1 VSLPPVSADAV
12 WSAPARRPASAHPGL
27 PASFCGN
34 PYLVGN
40 WEGKQVPACDAG
52 LCAGRDSLAN
62 VTAPAR
68 QVRRWSAADE
78 KAYWAMFTN
87 NSIQGWVQV
96 RVFLCVAS
104 LCAVFLLVRLCAL
117 PCLAMKKT
125 TTIIYPQTNKPPMFE
140 KKNTKKSVHFPYVKT
155 LTDEQH
161 KLGIWGAV
169 GEIGVHQGKFAAP
182 LIGYADWGEPAYAFD
197 LFEDQDSNVDQSGK
211 GSRAA
216 LLANLRRCGISD
228 TAVTLVKANSMG
240 LSAAALHGLG
250 VPKFRLL
257 SVDGGHTLE
266 VTLHDL
272 QVASCALLDG
282 GIAILDDGA

>member
-1 VSLPPVSADAV
+1 
-12 WSAPARRPASAHPGL
+12 
-27 PASFCGN
+27 
-34 PYLVGN
+34 
-40 WEGKQVPACDAG
+40 
-52 LCAGRDSLAN
+52 
-62 VTAPAR
+62 
-68 QVRRWSAADE
+68 
-78 KAYWAMFTN
+78 
-87 NSIQGWVQV
+87 
-96 RVFLCVAS
+96 
-104 LCAVFLLVRLCAL
+104 
-117 PCLAMKKT
+117 
-125 TTIIYPQTNKPPMFE
+125 MFE